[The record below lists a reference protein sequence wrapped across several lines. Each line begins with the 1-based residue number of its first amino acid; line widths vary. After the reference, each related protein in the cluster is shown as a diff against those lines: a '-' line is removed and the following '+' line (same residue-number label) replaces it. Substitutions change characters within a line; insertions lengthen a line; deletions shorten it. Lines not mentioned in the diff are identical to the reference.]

1 MKELLP
7 IIILGGSDRY
17 RETIPKGLT
26 ADDMLSGFKGAVR
39 LPTGRCIAGELVA
52 RIRDS
57 GCFLDPILVGPRDAY
72 EGLLDCE
79 VVDVRGNLLA
89 TIAAAETIA
98 AGRYGRSHPVAVSA
112 CDVLP
117 TAGEFRRLLEEA
129 YEPHAACGL
138 WWQLVAAERAALGAS
153 CWKPSYGIAPREGEP
168 AVNVYPGHLL
178 IVRPAALRLEAFNRF
193 LTLAYRYRNR
203 AVYERAIRMTLPA
216 LATMM
221 AEDLRILA
229 SLHLSGRTFSV
240 PFLAFRAYR
249 KFLAERLTLHDLETV
264 VAKTLVEPDFH
275 RRVEKR
281 SVVFELTRIQ
291 SFAKDIDTRAELEE
305 LARRIAP
312 GEK

>member
-1 MKELLP
+1 MNELLP

-17 RETIPKGLT
+17 PKTIPKGLS
-26 ADDMLSGFKGAVR
+26 ANDMLSGFKGTVR
-39 LPTGRCIAGELVA
+39 LPSGRCIAGELVA
-52 RIRDS
+52 RIRES
-57 GCFLDPILVGPRDAY
+57 GRFLEPILIGPSDAY

-98 AGRYGRSHPVAVSA
+98 TQRYGRSHPVAVSV

-117 TAGEFRRLLEEA
+117 TAGEFRQLLEEA
-129 YEPHAACGL
+129 YEPHSACGL
-138 WWQLVAAERAALGAS
+138 WWQLVAAERTELGAS
-153 CWKPSYGIAPREGEP
+153 CWKPSYRIAPSEGEP
-168 AVNVYPGHLL
+168 AVNLYPGHLL

-229 SLHLSGRTFSV
+229 SFHLSGRTFSI
-240 PFLAFRAYR
+240 PYLAFRAYR
-249 KFLAERLTLHDLETV
+249 QFRAETLTIHDLETL
-264 VAKTLVEPDFH
+264 VAKILVEPDFH
-275 RRVEKR
+275 RQVNKR
-281 SVVFELTRIQ
+281 SVVLKLTRIQ

-305 LARRIAP
+305 TARRIAL
-312 GEK
+312 GRK